1 MSLTK
6 KKLLMDRASGDAS
19 REKGEREP
27 DERSARRAGYV
38 LVAIGLLLML
48 LTGEDALTGF

>member
-6 KKLLMDRASGDAS
+6 KKLLKDRASGEAS
-19 REKGEREP
+19 REKVECEP

-38 LVAIGLLLML
+38 LAAIGLLLML
-48 LTGEDALTGF
+48 LTAEDALTGF